1 MIVYSFLKVS
11 SMVEPFYHVRFRW
24 NEPLDLERTKTMLS
38 GSFRVTVKTTPHE
51 AGGLV
56 YQSGER
62 GEVKVSA
69 DTLSARLEPYRAVLY
84 QREAKPFTRLD
95 LALRNAVV
103 DLYDKM
109 GPYRSAPIPEPS
121 FEVEK

>member
-1 MIVYSFLKVS
+1 
-11 SMVEPFYHVRFRW
+11 MVEPYYHVRFRW
-24 NEPLDLERTKTMLS
+24 DEPLDLERTKTMLS
-38 GSFRVTVKTTPHE
+38 GSFRVTVVATPHE

-62 GEVKVSA
+62 GEVKVAA

-95 LALRNAVV
+95 LALRSEVAH
-103 DLYDKM
+103 LYDKM

-121 FEVEK
+121 FAVEK

>member
-1 MIVYSFLKVS
+1 MIVYFFLKVS
-11 SMVEPFYHVRFRW
+11 SMVEPFYHIRFRW

-38 GSFRVTVKTTPHE
+38 GSFRVTVATTPHE

-56 YQSGER
+56 YQFGER

-95 LALRNAVV
+95 LALRNTVV

-109 GPYRSAPIPEPS
+109 GSYRSAPMPEPS